1 MAESSDLPPRP
12 TPPRRVGDFA
22 GAWLAWFGLGRLI
35 VTACCTLA
43 VGAGAYWLVRSP
55 APSAEAV
62 LPYASA
68 SGSSPVTVTL
78 PVPSPVSAVDEGAII
93 VVHVAGAVRSP
104 GVYEFGR
111 GDRVHDAVAAAG
123 GASTDALLEGVNLAS
138 PLLDGARI
146 YVPSV
151 GELDPAT
158 IPSGVPAG
166 GDLDVPSSPLD
177 INRATAEQFESLPGV
192 GPATASAIVEDR
204 TRNGP
209 FASVDD
215 LDRVPGIGPAKL
227 AVLRDLVSV

>member
-1 MAESSDLPPRP
+1 MAEHSDLPPRP
-12 TPPRRVGDFA
+12 APPRAVGDLA

-55 APSAEAV
+55 VPSAEAV

-68 SGSSPVTVTL
+68 PVTVTL
-78 PVPSPVSAVDEGAII
+78 PTPTPAPAAVDRVGI

-104 GVYEFGR
+104 GVYEFGP

-123 GASTDALLEGVNLAS
+123 GASGDALLEGLNLAS
-138 PLLDGARI
+138 PLVDGARI

-151 GELDPAT
+151 GEVDPAT
-158 IPSGVPAG
+158 IPPGMSAAGDGEGPAG
-166 GDLDVPSSPLD
+166 PLD
-177 INRATAEQFESLPGV
+177 LNRATVDQFEALPGV
-192 GPATASAIVEDR
+192 GPATAAAIVEDR